1 MPNQSDANIKLVY
14 AVDNNSFFA
23 IDVVNEG
30 TPFDVI
36 ANIEIGGDIM
46 QSVDGFDL
54 RVFIRNL
61 SQSTILVSD
70 TVSQNLA
77 DQADPFNQEV
87 RVNFAGGWSAN
98 DGDVLEPV
106 ASFKVRAGINSDY
119 STLKGNTFMVSVP

>member
-14 AVDNNSFFA
+14 AVDNNLFFA

-30 TPFDVI
+30 DPFDVI
-36 ANIEIGGDIM
+36 CNFEVGNDIM

-61 SQSTILVSD
+61 SQSNILLSR

-77 DQADPFNQEV
+77 DSPDPFNVEQ
-87 RVNFAGGWSAN
+87 RVDFAGGWNAD

-106 ASFKVRAGINSDY
+106 ASLKVRAGINSDY
-119 STLKGNTFMVSVP
+119 STVRGNTFMVSVP

>member
-30 TPFDVI
+30 NPFDVI
-36 ANIEIGGDIM
+36 NNIEIGPDIM

-61 SQSTILVSD
+61 SQSNILVSN

-77 DQADPFNQEV
+77 DQADAFNAEV
-87 RVNFAGGWSAN
+87 RVEFAGGWNAN